1 MVGIR
6 EKVRMGFLFSI
17 VALIVMP
24 AYSNECARSEAQVAE
39 LPQLSKRLTAGGGIQ
54 ALQGI
59 WKFPG
64 VFGIGQTSIVFQSRS
79 DSFYARVDDSEFAPI
94 LICETTMV
102 PGGALELRIL
112 DKKTREVVQTVW
124 VRVKSANEV
133 EMAAEKSNWSFYTF
147 NRKEKV
153 SRDSDARWP
162 ERYHL
167 VDAGRQLR
175 QTAGVH

>member
-1 MVGIR
+1 MIAQKIR
-6 EKVRMGFLFSI
+6 LGFLFSLL
-17 VALIVMP
+17 VLMVSP
-24 AYSNECARSEAQVAE
+24 GHSNECARSEAQAAE
-39 LPQLSKRLTAGGGIQ
+39 LPQLSKKLTASGGIQ

-79 DSFYARVDDSEFAPI
+79 DAFYARVDDSEFAPI
-94 LICETTMV
+94 LICDTSMV

-124 VRVKSANEV
+124 VRVKNANEV

-147 NRKEKV
+147 SRKDKV
-153 SRDSDARWP
+153 SQDSNSRSP

-167 VDAGRQLR
+167 VDASRQLR